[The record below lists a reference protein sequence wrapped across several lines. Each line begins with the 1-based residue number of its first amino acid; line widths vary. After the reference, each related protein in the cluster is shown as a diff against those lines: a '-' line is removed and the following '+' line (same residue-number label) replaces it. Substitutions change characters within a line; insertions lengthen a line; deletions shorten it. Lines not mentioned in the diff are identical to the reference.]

1 MLARLGIVLYWVSCL
16 EVLAIVGFGLLV
28 LSTYG
33 HRQGDLGAYII
44 FLGVVITSIVWG
56 WGGRVAPSWLER
68 SGDRIKKRRN
78 SGSTTLS
85 TWGRSVEFGSKIGSK
100 NFKADNRF

>member
-16 EVLAIVGFGLLV
+16 GVLAMVGFGLLV

-44 FLGVVITSIVWG
+44 FLGG
-56 WGGRVAPSWLER
+56 YHLNCLGLGRAC
-68 SGDRIKKRRN
+68 
-78 SGSTTLS
+78 
-85 TWGRSVEFGSKIGSK
+85 RSVLAGT
-100 NFKADNRF
+100 

>member
-44 FLGVVITSIVWG
+44 FLGVLRYHLNCLG
-56 WGGRVAPSWLER
+56 LGRACRPVLA
-68 SGDRIKKRRN
+68 G
-78 SGSTTLS
+78 T
-85 TWGRSVEFGSKIGSK
+85 
-100 NFKADNRF
+100 